1 MKKHIILTWTAR
13 ISGLLIIAFF
23 MLFFIGEGIPDIV
36 EGRGKELL
44 QFLPF
49 MLPVFMGFI
58 LSWRRPVAGGW
69 ILIAGAVIIAAYL
82 LFSNDIRA
90 AIIYGVP
97 FLLMGLCFLAAGERS
112 LI

>member
-1 MKKHIILTWTAR
+1 MKRHIILTWTAR

-23 MLFFIGEGIPDIV
+23 MVFFIGEGIPDII
-36 EGRGKELL
+36 EGKGNELL

-49 MLPVFMGFI
+49 MLPVFIGFI
-58 LSWRRPVAGGW
+58 LAWRKPVAGGW
-69 ILIAGAVIIAAYL
+69 LLIAGAIIVAVYL

-90 AIIYGVP
+90 AIIYGLP

>member
-1 MKKHIILTWTAR
+1 MKKHIILSWTAR

-23 MLFFIGEGIPDIV
+23 MLFFIGEGIPDII
-36 EGRGKELL
+36 EGRGNGLL

-49 MLPVFMGFI
+49 MLPVFIGFI
-58 LSWRRPVAGGW
+58 IAWRKPVAGGW
-69 ILIAGAVIIAAYL
+69 ILIAGAILLATYL

-90 AIIYGVP
+90 AIIFGLP

>member
-1 MKKHIILTWTAR
+1 MTWTAR
-13 ISGLLIIAFF
+13 ISGLFIIAFF

-36 EGRGKELL
+36 GGRGKELL
-44 QFLPF
+44 RFLPF
-49 MLPVFMGFI
+49 MLPVFIGFI
-58 LSWRRPVAGGW
+58 LAWPKPIAGGW
-69 ILIAGAVIIAAYL
+69 ILITGAVIVAVYL

-90 AIIYGVP
+90 AIIYGFP

>member
-1 MKKHIILTWTAR
+1 MKKHLLLTWTAR

-36 EGRGKELL
+36 EGKGKELL

-49 MLPVFMGFI
+49 MLPVFVGFI
-58 LSWRRPVAGGW
+58 LAWRKPVAGGW
-69 ILIAGAVIIAAYL
+69 LLIAGAVLVAVYL

-90 AIIYGVP
+90 AIIYGFP